1 MFLTN
6 NRFFLKATA
15 ADARVCS
22 GACVPVA
29 DRSALKYPPDHIQP
43 PPWPTSDVTAGGF
56 SQK

>member
-6 NRFFLKATA
+6 NFLKATA